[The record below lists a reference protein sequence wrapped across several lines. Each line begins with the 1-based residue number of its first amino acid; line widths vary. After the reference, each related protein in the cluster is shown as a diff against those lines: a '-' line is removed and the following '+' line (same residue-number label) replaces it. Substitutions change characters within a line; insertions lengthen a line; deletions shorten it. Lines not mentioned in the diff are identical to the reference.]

1 MRPPTVQVIYA
12 NKNDGRKEGRKLIS
26 LSLNLEGKGKEGKG
40 EKEKREERDRLQ
52 SKGSRC

>member
-26 LSLNLEGKGKEGKG
+26 LSLNLEAKAVDAELRKNRLYVETSSRAEAKG
-40 EKEKREERDRLQ
+40 
-52 SKGSRC
+52 